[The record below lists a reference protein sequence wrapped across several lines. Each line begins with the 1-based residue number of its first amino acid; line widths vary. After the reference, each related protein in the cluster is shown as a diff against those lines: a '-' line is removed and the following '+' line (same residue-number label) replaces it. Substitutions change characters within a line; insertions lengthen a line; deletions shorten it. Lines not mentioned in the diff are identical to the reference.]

1 MSYDNCEQVL
11 FPFQVVPDK
20 FRSESP
26 RWKRLLQTRSVHFQ
40 IEPVLFSS
48 MMSIPLYAS
57 FLIFSRNC
65 KSVIHRS
72 ASFSEI
78 QHRSQCSGNV
88 IFCTLYGCVH
98 IKSFCKVRCNGTGK
112 CAAGSMCIRIIN
124 TFSVEPTI
132 ITITIKQVICII
144 QLMSALAENCAVVCI
159 TDFLCSLDHIIC

>member
-1 MSYDNCEQVL
+1 MSV
-11 FPFQVVPDK
+11 
-20 FRSESP
+20 
-26 RWKRLLQTRSVHFQ
+26 
-40 IEPVLFSS
+40 
-48 MMSIPLYAS
+48 PLYAS
-57 FLIFSRNC
+57 FLYSP
-65 KSVIHRS
+65 VIANRDHRS

-78 QHRSQCSGNV
+78 QHRSQRSGNV

-132 ITITIKQVICII
+132 IAVTIKQVICII

-159 TDFLCSLDHIIC
+159 TDFSLQPRSYHLLSGSPFPPELLLLEYSVSEHWQLEEDVSLKFRLPLH